1 MAQIQNDDFSKLEY
15 TGWQRVADKYM
26 DNWAKLT
33 RQFIEPLLDAAHI
46 HKGMKV
52 LDVAC
57 GPGLVSEKIY
67 KRKALP
73 VGIDFSPEMIK
84 LAKQLYPHLTFEEGD
99 AQQLPF
105 NDASFDAVVMNFGML
120 HLPHPLQAMKEAFR
134 VLKKNGRFAFTVWAG
149 AAKSPASKVVN
160 DAKEKYSD
168 MNVPMP
174 AAPPYDYFGDKE
186 NCKNFINDAGFN
198 PQTMIYKTKL
208 IKWKVPSAVF
218 SFEAEL
224 NAGVRNAAF
233 FRQQSEETLQKIKQA
248 IEQGMQQ
255 FKKDRAYHL
264 PFRGYIVSAEKSV
277 P

>member
-1 MAQIQNDDFSKLEY
+1 MSTIQTDDFSKLEY
-15 TGWQRVADKYM
+15 TGWQSVAGKYM
-26 DNWAKLT
+26 ENWAILT
-33 RQFIEPLLDAAHI
+33 RQFIEPLLNAANVG
-46 HKGMKV
+46 KGMKV

-67 KRKALP
+67 QRKALP
-73 VGIDFSPEMIK
+73 VAIDFSPEMINLGK
-84 LAKQLYPHLTFEEGD
+84 KLYPHLRFEEGD

-105 NDASFDAVVMNFGML
+105 KNKFFDAVVMNFGML
-120 HLPHPLQAMKEAFR
+120 HLSQPLQAMKEANR

-160 DAKEKYSD
+160 DAKEKFAD

-186 NCKNFINDAGFN
+186 NCKDFLKDAGFS

-208 IKWKVPSAVF
+208 VKWKVPTAGYI
-218 SFEAEL
+218 FEAEL

-233 FRQQSEETLQKIKQA
+233 LRKQSEKTLEKIKRF

-255 FKKDRAYHL
+255 FKTNGGYDL
-264 PFRGYIVSAEKSV
+264 PFRGYIVAAEKTV
-277 P
+277 